1 MMHGPLE
8 LRLGHDVQAGGH
20 PGVDRIKARLKDHFC
35 WYGMLRNVENYVEPE
50 EGELFFAN
58 PAVKNNHI
66 NRNLF
71 VLDDHKV
78 LWRRG
83 ETAFG
88 GPPGSQAG
96 RLQAVM
102 T

>member
-1 MMHGPLE
+1 MIVGLCQSLDADFAFICAWLE
-8 LRLGHDVQAGGH
+8 G
-20 PGVDRIKARLKDHFC
+20 
-35 WYGMLRNVENYVEPE
+35 EEEPE

-58 PAVKNNHI
+58 PAVKNDHI
-66 NRNLF
+66 NRDLF

-83 ETAFG
+83 ETAFD
-88 GPPGSQAG
+88 GPPGAH
-96 RLQAVM
+96 VM